1 MRQASCPLTDLPAPD
16 SIIAW
21 LPAGPVTRN
30 QFLADVHQLAE
41 GLPDGRH
48 VLNICHN
55 RYHFLVGLAAAIVRG
70 KISLLPSSLTPNTV
84 ARLRQDT
91 PDVFCLHDAS
101 LEDIDLPSVPFPAGH
116 APAEGILAVPE
127 IPAEQIVAHVFTSGS
142 TGAALIHRKTWG
154 GLVINALSESERLG
168 ARGCTL
174 VGTVPPQHMYG
185 FESTVLICLHGGAAC
200 WSGRPFYPADIGAAL
215 DAVPA
220 PRALVTTPFHL
231 RTLLEAGLAL
241 PPVDFL
247 LSATAPLSEDLAT
260 RAEATCGAPL
270 LEIYGCT
277 ETGQLASRRS
287 TQTRAWQLLGEVT
300 LCATESGHAAR
311 GGHVEGTVAISD
323 VIELVDERHFLL
335 HGRNADQVNIA
346 GKRTSLAYLN
356 QQLLEIPGVS
366 DGVFFMPEAE
376 PDDHATRLCACVVA
390 PGHTRQSLLAALRS
404 RIDTA
409 FLPRP
414 LVFVERLP
422 RNAASKLPRAD
433 LLALLPG
440 AAAPADS
447 TAEPTSARERHWQV
461 PAAHPAFPGHFPGR
475 PILPGVVL
483 IDQAIQ
489 LADGL
494 LPAGCTIRG
503 LGNAKFFEPVGPG
516 TPLVFDYA
524 PASARALAFEVRAG
538 DRVVA
543 SGSLT
548 LGQPT

>member
-1 MRQASCPLTDLPAPD
+1 MRQASCLLTDLPAPD

-30 QFLADVHQLAE
+30 QFLADVRQLAGQLPE
-41 GLPDGRH
+41 GQH

-55 RYHFLVGLAAAIVRG
+55 RYHFLVGLAAAIVCG
-70 KISLLPSSLTPNTV
+70 KVSLLPSSLTPNTV
-84 ARLRQDT
+84 TRLRHDA
-91 PDVFCLHDAS
+91 PDLFCLHDTS
-101 LEDIDLPSVPFPAGH
+101 LDDIDLPGIPFPPAR
-116 APAEGILAVPE
+116 APVEGILAVPE
-127 IPAEQIVAHVFTSGS
+127 IPADQVVAHVFTSGS
-142 TGAALIHRKTWG
+142 TGTALVHRKTWG
-154 GLVINALSESERLG
+154 SLVINALSESERLG

-200 WSGRPFYPADIGAAL
+200 WSGRPFYPADISAAL

-231 RTLLEAGLAL
+231 RTLLEAGLRL

-247 LSATAPLSEDLAT
+247 LSATAPLSEELAA
-260 RAEATCGAPL
+260 RAEAACGAPL

-300 LCATESGHAAR
+300 LCATETGHAAQ
-311 GGHVEGTVAISD
+311 GGHVEGTVPIGD

-356 QQLLEIPGVS
+356 QQLLDVPGVT
-366 DGVFFMPEAE
+366 DGVFFMPDAE

-440 AAAPADS
+440 TTAGTGTADTPAS
-447 TAEPTSARERHWQV
+447 TRERHWRV
-461 PAAHPAFPGHFPGR
+461 PAAHSAFPGHFPGR

-489 LADGL
+489 LTDGL
-494 LPAGCTIRG
+494 LPAGCVIRG

-516 TPLVFDYA
+516 TQLVFNYA
-524 PASARALAFEVRAG
+524 PASAKALAFEVRTD

-548 LGQPT
+548 LGQQT

>member
-247 LSATAPLSEDLAT
+247 LSATAPLSEDLAA
-260 RAEATCGAPL
+260 RAEAACGAPL

>member
-21 LPAGPVTRN
+21 QPAGPVTRN

-41 GLPDGRH
+41 RLPDGRH

-101 LEDIDLPSVPFPAGH
+101 LEDIDLPGVPFPAGH

-168 ARGCTL
+168 ARGCAL

-247 LSATAPLSEDLAT
+247 LSATAPLSEDLAA
-260 RAEATCGAPL
+260 RAEAACGAPL

-447 TAEPTSARERHWQV
+447 TAAPANERERHWQV

-494 LPAGCTIRG
+494 LPAGSTIRG

>member
-30 QFLADVHQLAE
+30 QFLADVHQLA
-41 GLPDGRH
+41 GQLPDGRH

-70 KISLLPSSLTPNTV
+70 KVSLLPSSLTPNTV
-84 ARLRQDT
+84 ARLRHDT

-101 LEDIDLPSVPFPAGH
+101 LDGIDLPSLPFPAAP
-116 APAEGILAVPE
+116 APAEGTLAVPE
-127 IPAEQIVAHVFTSGS
+127 IPAEQVVAHVFTSGS

-154 GLVINALSESERLG
+154 SLVINALSESERLG
-168 ARGCTL
+168 ARGCAL

-247 LSATAPLSEDLAT
+247 LSATAPLSEDLAA
-260 RAEATCGAPL
+260 RAEAACDAPL

-300 LCATESGHAAR
+300 LCATETGYAAR

-323 VIELVDERHFLL
+323 VIELVDEHHFLL

-356 QQLLEIPGVS
+356 QQLLDVPGVT
-366 DGVFFMPEAE
+366 DGVFFMPDAE

-440 AAAPADS
+440 ATAVTDTANAPAS
-447 TAEPTSARERHWQV
+447 ERERHWRV

-494 LPAGCTIRG
+494 LPAGCAIRG

-524 PASARALAFEVRAG
+524 TASTRALAFEVRAD

-543 SGSLT
+543 SGSFT
-548 LGQPT
+548 LGQQT

>member
-1 MRQASCPLTDLPAPD
+1 MHHLRHGPASVASPTVIRYTRQVTIAWTLFFLASAGTSMFLYLFASTALWSAFTNLFYLPSLALMFIVEGLVRRKRLPPEERHGIIASVKAYVTASRRPPLTDPDLPPDLLMRQASCPLTDLPAPD

-116 APAEGILAVPE
+116 APAEGTGGAGD
-127 IPAEQIVAHVFTSGS
+127 PAEQIVAHVFTSGS

-220 PRALVTTPFHL
+220 PAPSSPPLPSAHPAGGRPGPAACGLPAVRHRALRRPRRPRRGRL
-231 RTLLEAGLAL
+231 R
-241 PPVDFL
+241 
-247 LSATAPLSEDLAT
+247 
-260 RAEATCGAPL
+260 RPL

-287 TQTRAWQLLGEVT
+287 TRPAPGSSSVKSP
-300 LCATESGHAAR
+300 CATESGHAAR
-311 GGHVEGTVAISD
+311 GGHVEGTVSD
-323 VIELVDERHFLL
+323 QRRDRTLDERHFLL
-335 HGRNADQVNIA
+335 HPPPTRSISPANAP
-346 GKRTSLAYLN
+346 
-356 QQLLEIPGVS
+356 PGL
-366 DGVFFMPEAE
+366 PQ
-376 PDDHATRLCACVVA
+376 PAT
-390 PGHTRQSLLAALRS
+390 
-404 RIDTA
+404 
-409 FLPRP
+409 
-414 LVFVERLP
+414 
-422 RNAASKLPRAD
+422 
-433 LLALLPG
+433 
-440 AAAPADS
+440 
-447 TAEPTSARERHWQV
+447 
-461 PAAHPAFPGHFPGR
+461 PGR
-475 PILPGVVL
+475 Y
-483 IDQAIQ
+483 
-489 LADGL
+489 
-494 LPAGCTIRG
+494 PA
-503 LGNAKFFEPVGPG
+503 
-516 TPLVFDYA
+516 
-524 PASARALAFEVRAG
+524 
-538 DRVVA
+538 
-543 SGSLT
+543 
-548 LGQPT
+548 

>member
-21 LPAGPVTRN
+21 LPGGPVTRN
-30 QFLADVHQLAE
+30 QFLADVRHLAVQ
-41 GLPDGRH
+41 LPDSRH
-48 VLNICHN
+48 VLNICQS
-55 RYHFLVGLAAAIVRG
+55 RYHFLVGLSAAIVRG
-70 KISLLPSSLTPNTV
+70 QVSLLPSSLTPNTL
-84 ARLRQDT
+84 ARLKHDT
-91 PDVFCLHDAS
+91 PDVFCLHDGGMES
-101 LEDIDLPSVPFPAGH
+101 IDLPGFLIPSDH
-116 APAEGILAVPE
+116 APAQGILDVPE
-127 IPAEQIVAHVFTSGS
+127 IPAEQVVAHVFTSGS
-142 TGAALIHRKTWG
+142 TGTALTHLKTWG
-154 GLVINALSESERLG
+154 NLVINARAESERLG
-168 ARGCTL
+168 ARGRAL

-185 FESTVLICLHGGAAC
+185 FESTVLICLHGGSAC

-215 DAVPA
+215 EAVPP

-231 RTLLEAGLAL
+231 RALLDAGLPL

-260 RAEATCGAPL
+260 RAEAVCGAPL

-287 TQTRAWQLLGEVT
+287 TQTRVWQLLGDVT
-300 LCATESGHAAR
+300 LCATETGHAAR
-311 GGHVEGTVAISD
+311 GGHVEGTVPIND

-356 QQLLEIPGVS
+356 QQLLEVSGVI
-366 DGVFFMPEAE
+366 DGVFFMPDAE

-390 PGHTRQSLLAALRS
+390 PEHTRQSLLAALRS

-422 RNAASKLPRAD
+422 RNSASKLPRAD

-440 AAAPADS
+440 ATGS
-447 TAEPTSARERHWQV
+447 TDTAGTPPHNRERSWTV
-461 PAAHPAFPGHFPGR
+461 PAEHPAFPGHFPGR

-483 IDQAIQ
+483 IDQATY

-494 LPAGCTIRG
+494 LPTGCTIRG
-503 LGNAKFFEPVGPG
+503 LGNTKFFEPVGPG
-516 TPLVFDYA
+516 THLIFRYA
-524 PASARALAFEVRAG
+524 PASTKALAFEVHAS
-538 DRVVA
+538 DRLVA
-543 SGSLT
+543 SGSFAIGPQT
-548 LGQPT
+548 

>member
-30 QFLADVHQLAE
+30 QFLADVAQLAE
-41 GLPDGRH
+41 RLPDAGH
-48 VLNICHN
+48 VLNICQN

-70 KISLLPSSLTPNTV
+70 QVSLLPSSLTPNTLS
-84 ARLRQDT
+84 RLKHDT
-91 PDVFCLHDAS
+91 PDVFCLHDGN
-101 LEDIDLPSVPFPAGH
+101 LESIDIPGFPFPTDR
-116 APAEGILAVPE
+116 APVQGTLAVPE
-127 IPAEQIVAHVFTSGS
+127 IPSDQLIAHVFTSGS
-142 TGAALIHRKTWG
+142 TGTALTHRKTWG
-154 GLVINALSESERLG
+154 NLVINARAESDRLG
-168 ARGCTL
+168 ARGRAL

-185 FESTVLICLHGGAAC
+185 FESTILICLHGGAAC
-200 WSGRPFYPADIGAAL
+200 WAGRPFYPADIVTAL
-215 DAVPA
+215 EAVPA

-231 RTLLEAGLAL
+231 RTLLDAGLPL

-247 LSATAPLSEDLAT
+247 LSATAPLSEDLAA
-260 RAEATCGAPL
+260 RAEAACRAPL

-287 TQTRAWQLLGEVT
+287 TQTRVWQLLGDVT
-300 LCATESGHAAR
+300 LCATEAGHAAR

-346 GKRTSLAYLN
+346 GKRTSLAFLN
-356 QQLLEIPGVS
+356 QQLLAVPGVI
-366 DGVFFMPEAE
+366 DGVFFMPDAE

-390 PGHTRQSLLAALRS
+390 PEHTRQSLLGALRN

-414 LVFVERLP
+414 LVFVARLP
-422 RNAASKLPRAD
+422 RNAASKLPRAE
-433 LLALLPG
+433 LLALLPDTTG
-440 AAAPADS
+440 NADS
-447 TAEPTSARERHWQV
+447 TGTNTSGRERSWTV
-461 PAAHPAFPGHFPGR
+461 PTEHPAFPGHFPGR

-483 IDQAIQ
+483 IDQATH

-494 LPAGCTIRG
+494 LPAGSTIRG
-503 LGNAKFFEPVGPG
+503 LGNTKFFEPVGPG
-516 TPLVFDYA
+516 TRLVFHYA
-524 PASARALAFEVRAG
+524 PASTKALSFEVRTA
-538 DRVVA
+538 DRLVA
-543 SGSLT
+543 SGSFT
-548 LGQPT
+548 LGPRT

>member
-1 MRQASCPLTDLPAPD
+1 MHHLRHGPASVASPTVIRYTRQVTIAWTLFFLASAGTSMFLYLFASTALWSAFTNLFYLPSLALMFIVEGLVRRKRLPPEERHGIIASVKAYVTASRRPPLTDPDLPPDLLMRQASCPLTDLPAPD

-116 APAEGILAVPE
+116 APAEGTGGAGD
-127 IPAEQIVAHVFTSGS
+127 PAEQIVAHVFTSGS

-174 VGTVPPQHMYG
+174 VGTVPPQHVRLRIHRAHLPARWRRML
-185 FESTVLICLHGGAAC
+185 VRAPLLPGGHRRGPRRR
-200 WSGRPFYPADIGAAL
+200 SG
-215 DAVPA
+215 

-247 LSATAPLSEDLAT
+247 LSATAPLRRPRRRRGRL
-260 RAEATCGAPL
+260 RRPL

-287 TQTRAWQLLGEVT
+287 TRPAPGSSSVKSP
-300 LCATESGHAAR
+300 CATESGHAAR
-311 GGHVEGTVAISD
+311 GGHVEGTVPISD
-323 VIELVDERHFLL
+323 VIEL
-335 HGRNADQVNIA
+335 GRAPLPAPPAADQVNIA
-346 GKRTSLAYLN
+346 GKRTSWPTSAT
-356 QQLLEIPGVS
+356 PG
-366 DGVFFMPEAE
+366 DTRRERRGVLHARGRARRPRHASVRLRGGPRTHPPE
-376 PDDHATRLCACVVA
+376 PACRPA
-390 PGHTRQSLLAALRS
+390 QPHRYG
-404 RIDTA
+404 
-409 FLPRP
+409 LP
-414 LVFVERLP
+414 
-422 RNAASKLPRAD
+422 
-433 LLALLPG
+433 
-440 AAAPADS
+440 AAPAGVRR
-447 TAEPTSARERHWQV
+447 T
-461 PAAHPAFPGHFPGR
+461 PAP
-475 PILPGVVL
+475 
-483 IDQAIQ
+483 
-489 LADGL
+489 
-494 LPAGCTIRG
+494 
-503 LGNAKFFEPVGPG
+503 
-516 TPLVFDYA
+516 
-524 PASARALAFEVRAG
+524 
-538 DRVVA
+538 
-543 SGSLT
+543 
-548 LGQPT
+548 

>member
-41 GLPDGRH
+41 RLPDGRH

-84 ARLRQDT
+84 ARLRHDT

-101 LEDIDLPSVPFPAGH
+101 LEDIDLPGVPFPAGH
-116 APAEGILAVPE
+116 APAEDILAVPE
-127 IPAEQIVAHVFTSGS
+127 IPAKQIVAHVFTSGS

-168 ARGCTL
+168 ARGCAL

-247 LSATAPLSEDLAT
+247 LSATAPLSEDLAA
-260 RAEATCGAPL
+260 RAEAACGAPL

-440 AAAPADS
+440 GTTTAS
-447 TAEPTSARERHWQV
+447 TAPPANERARHWQV

-494 LPAGCTIRG
+494 LPAGSTIRG

-516 TPLVFDYA
+516 TSLVFDYA
-524 PASARALAFEVRAG
+524 PASTRALAFEVRAG

>member
-30 QFLADVHQLAE
+30 QFLADVHQLA
-41 GLPDGRH
+41 GQLPDGRH

-55 RYHFLVGLAAAIVRG
+55 RYHFLVGLAAAIVCG
-70 KISLLPSSLTPNTV
+70 KVSLLPSSLTPNTV
-84 ARLRQDT
+84 ARLRHDT

-101 LEDIDLPSVPFPAGH
+101 LEDIDLPGVPFPADR
-116 APAEGILAVPE
+116 APVEGILAVPE
-127 IPAEQIVAHVFTSGS
+127 IPAEQVVAHVFTSGS

-154 GLVINALSESERLG
+154 SLVINALSESERLG
-168 ARGCTL
+168 ARGCAL

-200 WSGRPFYPADIGAAL
+200 WSGRPFYPADISAAL
-215 DAVPA
+215 DAVPP

-231 RTLLEAGLAL
+231 RTLLEAGLPL

-247 LSATAPLSEDLAT
+247 LSATAPLSEELAA
-260 RAEATCGAPL
+260 RAEAACGAPL

-300 LCATESGHAAR
+300 LCATETGHAAL
-311 GGHVEGTVAISD
+311 GGHVEGIVPISD
-323 VIELVDERHFLL
+323 VIERVDERHFLL

-356 QQLLEIPGVS
+356 QQLLAVPGVT
-366 DGVFFMPEAE
+366 DGVFFMPDAE

-440 AAAPADS
+440 ATAVAGNTGAPAG
-447 TAEPTSARERHWQV
+447 ERERHWCV

-483 IDQAIQ
+483 IDQALQ

-494 LPAGCTIRG
+494 LPAGCVIRG

-524 PASARALAFEVRAG
+524 PVSPKALAFAVRAG

-543 SGSLT
+543 SGSFT
-548 LGQPT
+548 LGPQP